1 MAVPEYI
8 ESKKNKTDFGWLSG
22 LKDEDGK
29 LNGYGIHAYIT
40 LAINLFY
47 FISNLAFWIL
57 GNIWYIDSFSLSVF
71 FEEILLFFDVMI
83 WFTYLPYLLVS
94 VIAQIIGA
102 VKSKKISGIFF
113 INLIL
118 SVVSPV
124 ITVAAMY
131 QCF

>member
-1 MAVPEYI
+1 MAIPEYI
-8 ESKKNKTDFGWLSG
+8 EFKKNKTDFCWLSG

-47 FISNLAFWIL
+47 FISNLAFWIW
-57 GNIWYIDSFSLSVF
+57 GNIWYIDSFALSVF

-94 VIAQIIGA
+94 VTAQIIGA
-102 VKSKKISGIFF
+102 VKAKKISGIFF